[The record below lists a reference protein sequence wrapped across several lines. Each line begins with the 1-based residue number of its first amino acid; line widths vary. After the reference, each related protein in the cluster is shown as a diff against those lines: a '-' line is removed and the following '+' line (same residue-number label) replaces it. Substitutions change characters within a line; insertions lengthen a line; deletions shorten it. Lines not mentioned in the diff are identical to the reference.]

1 MPPGQSL
8 RGDSGPKSSKSYGV
22 DEIFSS
28 QKQYLVAHRL
38 TKGKF
43 GQKRGLRTLGKF
55 TKHSCTMPVH
65 HLCPLLFVWSQKLV
79 GEGDSC
85 AKDALRDIFLNYTG
99 DGPISITPMMART
112 GAIA

>member
-22 DEIFSS
+22 DDFFP